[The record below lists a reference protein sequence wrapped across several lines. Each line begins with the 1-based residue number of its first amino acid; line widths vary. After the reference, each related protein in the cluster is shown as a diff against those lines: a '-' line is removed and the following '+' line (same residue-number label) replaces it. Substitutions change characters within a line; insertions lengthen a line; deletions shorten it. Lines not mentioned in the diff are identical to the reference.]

1 MYVASTDS
9 IMWRRA
15 WRYVVVVA
23 VALTVAACNVTR
35 SLPEGSYLLSKVS
48 FEEDKSAPREE
59 RITEDRDDL
68 ETYVRQSPNKRILGI
83 DFYVWIYEK
92 ANPEKNNWWNNFK
105 RKMGEEPVL
114 LDTALTEKSVQ
125 NLQTYMHTRGYF
137 SSSVTCEVD
146 TTRRK
151 RRAELTYRLHQGQ
164 PTRIDSLSYDFRDES
179 LRAIILA
186 DTAATLLH
194 MGDVLDIS
202 RLDAERNRIATNL
215 NNRGYLDFTVNNIS
229 FDVDT
234 IGREY
239 GADVKMIVRPTLAG
253 YDQRGAQIW
262 EDNAMYRIRNINV
275 YPTYDPMLRS
285 TQGFRD
291 DARIDTTDYYGLR
304 IIRDLNTTP
313 QLRDAVLRRTIP
325 LYPDYIYNASQV
337 TYTNKELMSLGFFR
351 NTKIDFT
358 RVEGEESYVTYLGN
372 SDEHQDMREG
382 YVDCNIYCT
391 PALKQAMKVEVE
403 ASSTSTF
410 YGLSAT
416 LGYSNK
422 NVFRG
427 AEAFDI
433 AARFGFE
440 FMYARDV
447 AKRSAQEFGLTAGL
461 SFPSF
466 LAPFRITPGM
476 KIAQPRTR
484 LELAFDYQ
492 NRPYYRRNIFTTR
505 WAYSWQQGGRSSVVL
520 RPIDINWIDVKEV
533 DEKFLADIDNRYLR
547 TSFESQLNAGLS
559 ASYIYNT
566 QRSDFDQNVTVV
578 RANLETAGNLIQ
590 GLEALFSHHAEG
602 KDYYEILGV
611 RYSQYVRA
619 DVSASHQIDLGHKMA
634 LAGRLFGG
642 VGVTYGN
649 SHGRSIPFD
658 RMFYCGGANS
668 MRGWV
673 PRTLGPGNKP
683 EVNDT
688 TYPAQV
694 GDVRLEAN
702 LEFRF
707 PIWWI
712 FHGAMFLDAGNVWYL
727 RDTKDNNPDEVFH
740 LDSFYKQLG
749 FNTGLGLRIDATF
762 VILRFDLGIQLHNPG
777 KPEGERWIHN
787 FKWDNMALNFGVG
800 YPF

>member
-1 MYVASTDS
+1 M
-9 IMWRRA
+9 I
-15 WRYVVVVA
+15 VA
-23 VALTVAACNVTR
+23 VALIVAACNVTR

-48 FEEDKSAPREE
+48 FEEDKSAPRDE

-92 ANPEKNNWWNNFK
+92 ANPEKDNWWNNFK

-125 NLQTYMHTRGYF
+125 NLRTYMHTRGYF
-137 SSSVTCEVD
+137 SSSVACKVD

-151 RRAELTYRLHQGQ
+151 RRAELTYTLHQGE
-164 PTRIDSLSYDFRDES
+164 PTRIDSLSYDFRDAS

-194 MGDVLDIS
+194 AGDVLDIS

-239 GADVKMIVRPTLAG
+239 RADVKMIVRPTLAG
-253 YDQRGAQIW
+253 YDERGAQIW

-285 TQGFRD
+285 THGFRD
-291 DARIDTTDYYGLR
+291 DALVDTTDYYGLK

-351 NTKIDFT
+351 NTKIDFS
-358 RVEGEESYVTYLGN
+358 RVEEQDSYVTYLGDD
-372 SDEHQDMREG
+372 DELQDTREG

-433 AARFGFE
+433 ATRFGFE

-447 AKRSAQEFGLTAGL
+447 AKRSAQELGITAGL

-505 WAYSWQQGGRSSVVL
+505 WAYSWQQGERSSVVL

-533 DEKFLADIDNRYLR
+533 DDKFLSDIDNRYLR

-566 QRSDFDQNVTVV
+566 QRSDFDQNVTIV

-619 DVSASHQIDLGHKMA
+619 DVSASHKIDLGHRMA

-688 TYPAQV
+688 AYPAQV

-727 RDTKDNNPDEVFH
+727 RDTEDNNPEEVFH
-740 LDSFYKQLG
+740 FDNFYKQLG

-777 KPEGERWIHN
+777 MPEGKRWIHN